1 MHQNAIQ
8 GLFQAYIYLRSF
20 SVSANNVLTTDFLDL
35 DPESYV
41 WHQIDSDML
50 QRMSNRKYL
59 LMSLETQYNL
69 PVDPAVFLQ
78 SDSRTSSNFSQ
89 ELALGSKAF
98 ASLSNYVT
106 PPDHTRKPAKP
117 WSSAFEAGTPGVM
130 PLEAVEHDVDLGRW
144 KLKLRGRIIY
154 LEVSCEA
161 LFHLDPEGP
170 GAGVVDAGLIG

>member
-8 GLFQAYIYLRSF
+8 SLFQACIYLRLF
-20 SVSANNVLTTDFLDL
+20 SVSSNNALTTNVLDL

-41 WHQIDSDML
+41 WHQINPDML

-59 LMSLETQYNL
+59 LMSLEIKHNL

-98 ASLSNYVT
+98 VSLFNYVT

-117 WSSAFEAGTPGVM
+117 WSSAFEAGTLGVM
-130 PLEAVEHDVDLGRW
+130 PLEDVEHEVDLGRW
-144 KLKLRGRIIY
+144 RLKLRGRVIR
-154 LEVSCEA
+154 LQVS
-161 LFHLDPEGP
+161 
-170 GAGVVDAGLIG
+170 